1 MRINEENR
9 QGRLFQFWKI
19 LLYNNNDID
28 AGRGNFPCGLFAF
41 LDCEGMDKIMKMIV
55 GLGNIGSRYDETRH
69 NTGFMVVDQLARD
82 YQLGAF
88 THLKQEAVAVSGV
101 IDGEKVMLVKPTTFM
116 NDSGRAVGPLVD
128 YYNLDLKDLVV
139 VNDDLDM
146 PVGKVRLKTH
156 GASGGHNGLKSIINA
171 LGTKNFNRVKL
182 GIDHPKHGTVVS
194 HVLGKFDKDER
205 PQFDDAVEVAEHA
218 LEDWIKGE
226 DFAQLMNDYN

>member
-1 MRINEENR
+1 MRPFCI
-9 QGRLFQFWKI
+9 
-19 LLYNNNDID
+19 
-28 AGRGNFPCGLFAF
+28 
-41 LDCEGMDKIMKMIV
+41 LDCEGMNNTMKMIV

-88 THLKQEAVAVSGV
+88 SHLKQEAVAANG
-101 IDGEKVMLVKPTTFM
+101 IINGEKVMLVKPTTFM

-128 YYNLDLKDLVV
+128 YYGLDLADLVV

-146 PVGKVRLKTH
+146 PVGRVRLKTH

-171 LGTKNFNRVKL
+171 LGTKDFNRVKL
-182 GIDHPKHGTVVS
+182 GIDHPQHGTVVS
-194 HVLGKFDKDER
+194 HVLGKFTPEER
-205 PQFDDAVEVAEHA
+205 PRFDDAVERAEHA